1 MEFEENN
8 NLMILDPSGI
18 DISGTGKLIIDSSGD
33 ILTTGDI
40 CANDLSVNSIV
51 IKGIAFPDPN
61 TANDG
66 QILKMNRGNLLWE
79 DDNNNNDIEI
89 KNKTSLSITVSSKT
103 NQHPYYNSGSSNG
116 YYIEGIESPIIYFKP
131 GNTYRFKQNDNTNFS
146 HPIKFY
152 NDINKISEFTTGVVT
167 NGIAGNE
174 NSYVEILVTETT
186 PTKLYYQCGNHG
198 FMGNYC
204 VIEISIES
212 VNIQQLSYLKNI
224 DENIKNKF
232 DLKQDIITG
241 AATTIATEDIT
252 VSKALIS
259 NDSGKVAVSNISTT
273 ELSYLSGVTSN
284 IQDQLTNAASSSG
297 GSNVKANYGNA
308 GGDPLTKIEINGV
321 SHPISGGGG
330 SSQWINGSSNAIY
343 YNSGNVGIGTDAP
356 TSRLDVSGG
365 LNVTNG
371 AIITNSIRLSGNN
384 LGTTNNS
391 LRWDSSGNRIFYNT
405 DNVGIGTTNP
415 SEKLDVNGTI
425 KASNIKIG
433 SSDVAT
439 QSFVNTQLLTKQNNI
454 NYNPPSD
461 NNSNPSTSA
470 QIKSALDN
478 KQDTIVD
485 GDLTIANTSGLQTAL
500 DLKAPINTPTFTGT
514 PYAPTP
520 PTTTN
525 STQIAT
531 TAYVKSLIGEVID
544 GAPET
549 LDTLNELATA
559 LNEKAVA
566 TNVATSLS
574 EKVTKTGNESIS
586 GNKTFTGDSSF
597 NNINFTGTFTQNGNP
612 FTSGVTEING
622 LTDVDTNTTA
632 PTDGQALVWDDTN
645 TVWKPGNVASGG
657 GGSST
662 VNTAGQS
669 FFEVLTQQP
678 NKFKANHDIS
688 KNSVYGTDGNY
699 VDTINLYWTYD
710 DIIPKHGSTLA
721 KLGSD
726 NTEKGKMLPYIEEV
740 KIDVSGIKTDNS
752 LTGWSSSGINSF
764 YSHFNSSIQDNESY
778 NSSDNNYKY
787 KKVTI
792 TKAANAGSTDF
803 QNIISQTEVPFDIRV
818 YGINHS
824 EDTPNVETRSLIW
837 SGLSFAQ
844 PRPPDSITFVAE
856 DFTSYDTLTITMKCD
871 TVGEVNSVIT
881 EYSQNETL
889 ASETI
894 IVDTSDSDPETENNV
909 ASNSNFN
916 SVLTGLR
923 AGTKY
928 NYRSK
933 TRNTLFNP
941 SSTTGYSDFLQSA
954 VSDYTNIPISS
965 TDDTVNLSI
974 SNSSKISV
982 KTKGGINGNNVIY
995 INKSGI
1001 QTLIPN
1007 TGTQTFEITNR
1018 NSTKSSPNGFGK
1030 YVDGSNDL
1038 VNVVVSVKEN
1048 GGSFV
1053 EKDKIVYNGFNGE
1066 NTQAVTTPTTGD
1078 FINTTSSQADQYS
1091 DTPRKSFRLNGTL
1104 VLKTITNNNIDTL
1117 VSGSVTNNESGD
1129 TYHEI
1134 KYDYNRH
1141 TDMGGSNQSET
1152 HKIYIDDLPNSPS
1165 IANTSESITVDN
1177 VVWSFGIPSVKT
1189 MTVAIN
1195 RELTDINSVNCFI
1208 PGSGII
1214 SNIASI
1220 GNTNYYGNTKNIS
1233 TGSIVANG
1241 EYTHTDTQN
1250 NIYYTSSRT
1259 GSNNPL
1265 SITGSATNLKDQT
1278 NFTPVTVPSTE
1289 KHWFDKNSFHGS
1301 GTGLYHK
1308 INLNSYNIYEITNST
1323 ELAKLNSNLGGIGI
1337 TRYTDHSVTPKE
1349 HTLLYI
1355 DGKFKTNSSIAYPDT
1370 TNFDWLPTGESA
1382 TYNSGT
1388 ATTTPANYKW
1398 IVFKFNKNNDISTK
1412 NIAGANFYYI
1422 NLYSKLQSY
1431 FDISIINKLRVKTDI
1446 DVIGFIRHEV
1456 SGTNKIGGFHFF
1468 DGTNRYDAGNK
1479 TSAITFT
1486 SILAGEANDIGYGS
1500 MLNPEYGSMF
1510 TQTDWG
1516 PYINTDDGVDDIY
1529 LFVGCK

>member
-8 NLMILDPSGI
+8 NILILDPSGI
-18 DISGTGKLIIDSSGD
+18 DISGTGKIVIESSGN
-33 ILTTGDI
+33 INITGDI
-40 CANDLSVNSIV
+40 CANDISINALE
-51 IKGIAFPDPN
+51 IKGIVFPDPN

-66 QILKMNRGNLLWE
+66 QILKMNSGNLSWE
-79 DDNNNNDIEI
+79 DD
-89 KNKTSLSITVSSKT
+89 T
-103 NQHPYYNSGSSNG
+103 GG
-116 YYIEGIESPIIYFKP
+116 G
-131 GNTYRFKQNDNTNFS
+131 GG
-146 HPIKFY
+146 
-152 NDINKISEFTTGVVT
+152 TT
-167 NGIAGNE
+167 
-174 NSYVEILVTETT
+174 
-186 PTKLYYQCGNHG
+186 
-198 FMGNYC
+198 
-204 VIEISIES
+204 
-212 VNIQQLSYLKNI
+212 
-224 DENIKNKF
+224 
-232 DLKQDIITG
+232 ITG
-241 AATTIATEDIT
+241 AATTIDTEDLT

-259 NDSGKVAVSNISTT
+259 NDSGKVAVSNVSST
-273 ELSYLSGVTSN
+273 ELNYLSGVTSN
-284 IQDQLTNAASSSG
+284 IQTQITNAASSSG

-308 GGDPLTKIEINGV
+308 SGDPLTKIEINGV

-330 SSQWINGSSNAIY
+330 SSQWINGTNNAIY

-384 LGTTNNS
+384 LGTSNNS

-405 DNVGIGTTNP
+405 DNVGIGTNNP
-415 SEKLDVNGTI
+415 SEKLEVSGTI

-433 SSDVAT
+433 SNDVAT

-470 QIKSALDN
+470 QIKSALDTKQN
-478 KQDTIVD
+478 VIIDGGLTISKTSGLQTALDGKQSTLIFNAPGLSNSNPSTSAQIKTALDSKQDTIVD
-485 GDLTIANTSGLQTAL
+485 GDLTIANTTGLQSAL

-531 TAYVKSLIGEVID
+531 TAYVKSLIGELID

-559 LNEKAVA
+559 LNEKALA

-586 GNKTFTGDSSF
+586 GNKTFIGDSSF

-612 FTSGVTEING
+612 FTSGVTQING
-622 LTDVDTNTTA
+622 LTDVDTNTTP

-645 TVWKPGNVASGG
+645 STWKPGNVASGG

-678 NKFKANHDIS
+678 NKFKANPDIS

-726 NTEKGKMLPYIEEV
+726 NTEKGKMLPYIEEI

-752 LTGWSSSGINSF
+752 LTGWSNSGINSF
-764 YSHFNSSIQDNESY
+764 YSHFNSNIQDNESY

-787 KKVTI
+787 KKLTI

-818 YGINHS
+818 YGINNS
-824 EDTPNVETRSLIW
+824 EDIPNVETRSLVW
-837 SGLSFAQ
+837 SGLAFAQ

-856 DFTSYDTLTITMKCD
+856 DFTSYNTLTVTMICD

-889 ASETI
+889 ASGTT
-894 IVDTSDSDPETENNV
+894 IVDTSNTDTETETNV

-916 SVLTGLR
+916 SILSGLR
-923 AGTKY
+923 GGTKY
-928 NYRSK
+928 NYSTK

-941 SSTTGYSDFLQSA
+941 SSTTGYSDFLQHA
-954 VSDYTNIPISS
+954 VSDYTNIPTSN
-965 TDDTVNLSI
+965 TNDTVNLSI
-974 SNSSKISV
+974 SNSSKTTV
-982 KTKGGINGNNVIY
+982 RTKGGINGSSVIY
-995 INKSGI
+995 INQSGT

-1018 NSTKSSPNGFGK
+1018 GSTKTSPNGFGK

-1038 VNVVVSVKEN
+1038 VNVVVSVKES

-1053 EKDKIVYNGFNGE
+1053 EKDKIIYNGFNGE
-1066 NTQAVTTPTTGD
+1066 NTQVVTSPTTGN
-1078 FINTTSSQADQYS
+1078 FINTTSSQADQYT
-1091 DTPRKSFRLNGTL
+1091 DTARKSFRLNGTL

-1117 VSGSVTNNESGD
+1117 ISSSVTNNESGD

-1134 KYDYNRH
+1134 KYDYNRD

-1152 HKIYIDDLPNSPS
+1152 HKIYIDDLPNLPS
-1165 IANTSESITVDN
+1165 IANTSETITVDS

-1189 MTVAIN
+1189 MTVSVN
-1195 RELTDINSVNCFI
+1195 RALTDINSVNCFI
-1208 PGSGII
+1208 PGSGNI
-1214 SNIASI
+1214 STINNISYTSY
-1220 GNTNYYGNTKNIS
+1220 NGNTKNVS
-1233 TGSIVANG
+1233 TGSIVTNG
-1241 EYTHTDTQN
+1241 EYNHTHN
-1250 NIYYTSSRT
+1250 SSGVYYTSSRIGT
-1259 GSNNPL
+1259 NNTL
-1265 SITGSATNLKDQT
+1265 SITGTAYNLKGQT
-1278 NFTPVTVPSTE
+1278 NFTSVTVPLTQ
-1289 KHWFDKNSFHGS
+1289 KHWFDKNSFNSS
-1301 GTGLYHK
+1301 GNSLSHK
-1308 INLNSYNIYEITNST
+1308 LNLSSHNIYEITDST
-1323 ELAKLNSNLGGIGI
+1323 ELAKLNSNLGGVGI
-1337 TRYTDHSVTPKE
+1337 TRYTNHDVTPKE

-1355 DGKFKTNSSIAYPDT
+1355 NGKFQPNSIETYPDT
-1370 TNFDWLPTGESA
+1370 TTFDWLPSGVSA

-1388 ATTTPANYKW
+1388 ATTNPANYKW
-1398 IVFKFNKNNDISTK
+1398 IVFKFNKNTDTSIK
-1412 NIAGANFYYI
+1412 NIAGANYYYI

-1431 FDISIINKLRVKTDI
+1431 FNTSIINKLRDKTDNN
-1446 DVIGFIRHEV
+1446 VIGFIRHEIL
-1456 SGTNKIGGFHFF
+1456 GTNRIGGFNFF
-1468 DGTNRYDAGNK
+1468 NGTNTYYAGSK
-1479 TSAITFT
+1479 TPEISFT
-1486 SILAGEANDIGYGS
+1486 SIIDNGENVNNYGS
-1500 MLNPEYGSMF
+1500 MLNPDFGSEF
-1510 TQTDWG
+1510 TTTNWG
-1516 PYINTDDGVDDIY
+1516 PYIDTNDGADDIY

>member
-8 NLMILDPSGI
+8 NILILDPSGI
-18 DISGTGKLIIDSSGD
+18 DISGTGKIVIESSGN
-33 ILTTGDI
+33 INITGDI
-40 CANDLSVNSIV
+40 CANDISINALE
-51 IKGIAFPDPN
+51 IKGIVFPDPN

-66 QILKMNRGNLLWE
+66 QILKMNSGNLSWE
-79 DDNNNNDIEI
+79 DD
-89 KNKTSLSITVSSKT
+89 T
-103 NQHPYYNSGSSNG
+103 GG
-116 YYIEGIESPIIYFKP
+116 G
-131 GNTYRFKQNDNTNFS
+131 GGG
-146 HPIKFY
+146 
-152 NDINKISEFTTGVVT
+152 TT
-167 NGIAGNE
+167 
-174 NSYVEILVTETT
+174 
-186 PTKLYYQCGNHG
+186 
-198 FMGNYC
+198 
-204 VIEISIES
+204 
-212 VNIQQLSYLKNI
+212 
-224 DENIKNKF
+224 
-232 DLKQDIITG
+232 ITG
-241 AATTIATEDIT
+241 AATTIDTEDLA

-259 NDSGKVAVSNISTT
+259 NDSGKVAVSNVSST
-273 ELSYLSGVTSN
+273 ELNYLSGVTSN
-284 IQDQLTNAASSSG
+284 IQTQITNAASSSG

-308 GGDPLTKIEINGV
+308 SGDPLTKIEINGV

-330 SSQWINGSSNAIY
+330 SSQWINGTSNAIY

-405 DNVGIGTTNP
+405 DNVGIGTNNP
-415 SEKLDVNGTI
+415 SEKLEVSGTI

-454 NYNPPSD
+454 IYNPPSD

-470 QIKSALDN
+470 QIKSALDSKQNVITFNAPGLSNANPSTSAQIKAALDN

-485 GDLTIANTSGLQTAL
+485 GDLTIANTTGLQSAL
-500 DLKAPINTPTFTGT
+500 DLKAPLNTPTFTGT

-520 PTTTN
+520 STTTN

-531 TAYVKSLIGEVID
+531 TEFVHNAIDASINTLID
-544 GAPET
+544 SAPGT
-549 LDTLNELATA
+549 LNTLNELAAA
-559 LNEKAVA
+559 LGDDSNYSTTVTNSLNNINSSINTINNTIDPTTPILFSNMYSSYANLPNATTYHGMFAHAHSEGKAYY
-566 TNVATSLS
+566 SH
-574 EKVTKTGNESIS
+574 S
-586 GNKTFTGDSSF
+586 GNWIKLIDENFNSFTELNDTPSTLTANKYLAVNSEGNALELVDVPTGPTGPAGADGAAGATGPQGPAGADGADGPQGPAGPAGADGADGASGATTFTG
-597 NNINFTGTFTQNGNP
+597 
-612 FTSGVTEING
+612 
-622 LTDVDTNTTA
+622 LTDTPNSFTASKYLAVNSSGNAIEYVDA
-632 PTDGQALVWDDTN
+632 PSG
-645 TVWKPGNVASGG
+645 GGGGG

-662 VNTAGQS
+662 VNIAGQT
-669 FFEVLTQQP
+669 FFEVMTQQP
-678 NKFKANHDIS
+678 KKFKANPDIS

-699 VDTINLYWTYD
+699 VDTINLYWTYN
-710 DIIPKHGSTLA
+710 DIIPNHGSMLA

-726 NTEKGKMLPYIEEV
+726 NTEKGKMLPYIDQIKV
-740 KIDVSGIKTDNS
+740 DVSGIKTDNS

-787 KKVTI
+787 KKLTI

-844 PRPPDSITFVAE
+844 PRPPDSIIFVAE
-856 DFTSYDTLTITMKCD
+856 NFTSYNTLTITMKCD

-889 ASETI
+889 ASGTT
-894 IVDTSDSDPETENNV
+894 IVDTSNSDTETESSV

-916 SVLTGLR
+916 SILFNLR

-954 VSDYTNIPISS
+954 VSDYTNIP
-965 TDDTVNLSI
+965 TTNNVDTVNLSI
-974 SNSSKISV
+974 SNSSKTSV
-982 KTKGGINGNNVIY
+982 RTKSGINGSSVIY
-995 INKSGI
+995 INQSGT

-1007 TGTQTFEITNR
+1007 TVTQTFEITNR
-1018 NSTKSSPNGFGK
+1018 SSTKTSANGFGK

-1048 GGSFV
+1048 GASFV
-1053 EKDKIVYNGFNGE
+1053 EKDRIVYNGFNGE

-1117 VSGSVTNNESGD
+1117 ISSSVTNNESGD

-1141 TDMGGSNQSET
+1141 TDMGGSNQSQT
-1152 HKIYIDDLPNSPS
+1152 HKIYIDDLQNLPS
-1165 IANTSESITVDN
+1165 IANTSETITVDS
-1177 VVWSFGIPSVKT
+1177 VAWSFGIPSVKT
-1189 MTVAIN
+1189 MTVSVN
-1195 RELTDINSVNCFI
+1195 RALTNINSVNCFI
-1208 PGSGII
+1208 PGNGNI
-1214 SNIASI
+1214 STINNI
-1220 GNTNYYGNTKNIS
+1220 NYTSYNGNTKNVS

-1241 EYTHTDTQN
+1241 EYNHTHNSTGV
-1250 NIYYTSSRT
+1250 YYTSSRT
-1259 GSNNPL
+1259 GPNNTL
-1265 SITGSATNLKDQT
+1265 SITGSANNLKGLT
-1278 NFTPVTVPSTE
+1278 IFTPATVSSTE
-1289 KHWFDKNSFHGS
+1289 KHWFDKNSFNGN
-1301 GTGLYHK
+1301 GNGLSHK
-1308 INLNSYNIYEITNST
+1308 INLNSYNIYEITDST
-1323 ELAKLNSNLGGIGI
+1323 ELAKLNDNIGTI
-1337 TRYTDHSVTPKE
+1337 GLSQYTNHEYSPKE

-1355 DGKFKTNSSIAYPDT
+1355 DGKFKPNSMKTYPDT

-1388 ATTTPANYKW
+1388 ATTNPANYKW
-1398 IVFKFNKNNDISTK
+1398 IVFKIIQNSLSSYKIGTTTVSLNTNAD
-1412 NIAGANFYYI
+1412 GQEYL
-1422 NLYSKLQSY
+1422 NLYSFLNNN
-1431 FDISIINKLRVKTDI
+1431 FGSIITNNIKDPNDI
-1446 DVIGFIRHEV
+1446 TCIGFIRAEHSSITIGSLKRDFNPV
-1456 SGTNKIGGFHFF
+1456 GGDWTVNGASWSGIGF
-1468 DGTNRYDAGNK
+1468 NNLNS
-1479 TSAITFT
+1479 TSF
-1486 SILAGEANDIGYGS
+1486 GS
-1500 MLNPEYGSMF
+1500 LVINNSSS
-1510 TQTDWG
+1510 WG
-1516 PYINTDDGVDDIY
+1516 PYFNKTAINGTSIY
-1529 LFVGCK
+1529 LFIGIS